1 MLEKRIDMKEVSSY
15 YTMQGRVYRIQS
27 TIDGC
32 FYIGSTRLSLE
43 KRLSE
48 HRICRNRRTHQGIPV
63 YAYFNLKGWENAE
76 ITLIREFETITDEE
90 LLWEERREI
99 EGAREAHDVRC
110 LNKNRPIITDAE
122 LKEQVRV
129 NNQKWH
135 QANKEHTAAALREWR
150 CANPEKVIAQN
161 ARRQGHSNEYSKVYH
176 QEHRDHIREKII
188 QWRLDNPE
196 KFAEQRR
203 RANERAKEKRAI
215 QKNNLTD

>member
-1 MLEKRIDMKEVSSY
+1 MPEKRIDMKELSSY

-48 HRICRNRRTHQGIPV
+48 HRICRNRRTHQAIPV

-110 LNKNRPIITDAE
+110 LNKNRPIITDEE
-122 LKEQVRV
+122 LKDQVRV
-129 NNQKWH
+129 NNQRWH
-135 QANKEHTAAALREWR
+135 QANKEHVAATLRAWR
-150 CANPEKVIAQN
+150 RANPEKVKEQ
-161 ARRQGHSNEYSKVYH
+161 RKRQVPYKAD
-176 QEHRDHIREKII
+176 QAKTRDRVK

-196 KFAEQRR
+196 KFAEQCR
-203 RANERAKEKRAI
+203 RANERAKEKRTAE
-215 QKNNLTD
+215 KNNLTI

>member
-15 YTMQGRVYRIQS
+15 YTMQGRVYKIQS

-48 HRICRNRRTHQGIPV
+48 HRICRNRRTHQDIPV

-129 NNQKWH
+129 TH
-135 QANKEHTAAALREWR
+135 QRWQQENKEHAAAALREWR
-150 CANPEKVIAQN
+150 RANPEKVKEQ
-161 ARRQGHSNEYSKVYH
+161 RKRQIPYKAD
-176 QEHRDHIREKII
+176 QTKTRERVK

-196 KFAEQRR
+196 KYADQCR
-203 RANERAKEKRAI
+203 RANERAKEKRAA
-215 QKNNLTD
+215 QKTI